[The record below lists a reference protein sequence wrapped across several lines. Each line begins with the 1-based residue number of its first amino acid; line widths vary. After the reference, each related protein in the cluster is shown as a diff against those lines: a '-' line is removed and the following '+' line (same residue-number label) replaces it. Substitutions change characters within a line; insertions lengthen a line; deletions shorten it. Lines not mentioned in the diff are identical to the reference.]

1 MLTTLS
7 GFAQFYLTECEA
19 LGKAPTT
26 RTIYRHAIEDFLRVA
41 PENVGGLDRQHCI
54 AWIAAMRRRGM
65 REGGIASYQRAVWT
79 FLRWLHRNEYMPVD
93 LSAIVPRVKPRDSE
107 IHRPT
112 AAADAI
118 ADMIK
123 VASHQHE
130 NSHRNK
136 ALVAVFA
143 DTGIRRA
150 ELAMVDFEDVDMTA
164 GTLFVRHGKGGKQRL
179 IGIGAEA
186 RAALW
191 EYFVKK
197 RGMKPGPLFLS
208 RQLKNAG
215 ANAERRMSAGAMADV
230 LEDLRRLA
238 NTDITSHQFRRYTAA
253 RMLRQGAHLDTVMG
267 QLGHDGSQM
276 TLTYGR
282 TGRDERNIQEFHRL
296 DSGVRRL
303 AR

>member
-26 RTIYRHAIEDFLRVA
+26 RAIYQHAIEDFLKVA
-41 PENVGGLDRQHCI
+41 PEDIRQLDRQHCV
-54 AWIAAMRRRGM
+54 AWITAMRRRGM

-79 FLRWLHRNEYMPVD
+79 FLRWLHRNEYMTVD
-93 LSAIVPRVKPRDSE
+93 LSAVVPRVKPKEDQ

-112 AAADAI
+112 AAAEAI
-118 ADMIK
+118 ADMLK

-130 NSHRNK
+130 HALRNK

-150 ELAMVDFEDVDMTA
+150 ELAMVDFDDVDMTA
-164 GTLFVRHGKGGKQRL
+164 GTMFVRHGKGGKQRL

-197 RGMKPGPLFLS
+197 RGMKPGPLFIARGGVALS
-208 RQLKNAG
+208 
-215 ANAERRMSAGAMADV
+215 SGAMADV
-230 LEDLRRLA
+230 LEDLRRLS
-238 NTDITSHQFRRYTAA
+238 NTTITSHQFRRYTAA

-267 QLGHDGSQM
+267 QLGHDGAQM
-276 TLTYGR
+276 SLTYGR